1 MDLSLRV
8 INKFFTKLTAAIYQ
22 RKEEKKIEVKINQLV
37 NYQET
42 HTSREKKKLTDHR
55 IERQI
60 VVQVHMNEYINIEAI
75 QCVSSHISLFMN
87 GTKTEEHF

>member
-8 INKFFTKLTAAIYQ
+8 INKFFTKLTAAIHQ
-22 RKEEKKIEVKINQLV
+22 RNEEKNRSENKSASQLSRDTHIE
-37 NYQET
+37 
-42 HTSREKKKLTDHR
+42 REKKPSDHR
-55 IERQI
+55 RERQI
-60 VVQVHMNEYINIEAI
+60 VVHMNEYINIEAI